1 MIDLLAKIEEGVK
14 VKEVTTFQQQY
25 DLTNKQMSYLLAISP
40 KGYYNL
46 IHPAKGRLDKKLSGQ
61 FLKVKEVFQEGE
73 EALLSKEAFLDW
85 AQQPHW
91 YFKQRKPFD
100 LLDTPIGADAV
111 INELGRTKYG
121 MLS

>member
-1 MIDLLAKIEEGVK
+1 MIDLLAKVEEGVA
-14 VKEVTTFQQQY
+14 VEEVTAFQQQY
-25 DLTNKQMSYLLAISP
+25 DLTNKQMTYLLAISS

-46 IHPAKGRLDKKLSGQ
+46 IHPVKGRLDKRLSGQ

-73 EALLSKEAFLDW
+73 EALMSKEAFLDW
-85 AQQPHW
+85 MQQSHW
-91 YFKQRKPFD
+91 YFNHKTPFD

-111 INELGRTKYG
+111 IYELGRTKYG

>member
-1 MIDLLAKIEEGVK
+1 MIDLLAKVEEGV
-14 VKEVTTFQQQY
+14 EVEEVIAFQQQY
-25 DLTNKQMSYLLAISP
+25 TLTNKQMSYLLAISP

-46 IHPAKGRLDKKLSGQ
+46 IHPEKGRLDKRSSGQ

-73 EALLSKEAFLDW
+73 EALMSKEAFLDW
-85 AQQPHW
+85 IQQPHW
-91 YFKQRKPFD
+91 YFEQRKPFD

-111 INELGRTKYG
+111 MNELGRTKYG